1 MAVAEL
7 TLEESRPPIV
17 RRFKLPNRRSW
28 KRIER
33 EVARWLGAE
42 VAERVP
48 VSGRKRGWAPDIEHP
63 WLALEVKS
71 FAALP
76 PRVREAIDQA
86 VKAAEWMRQ
95 KRGEDKLPVGIL
107 HLSHTDMGNSLVIMR
122 LKDAEAWFGFR
133 SPRPPQVEESSS
145 EEG

>member
-1 MAVAEL
+1 MAVSEL
-7 TLEESRPPIV
+7 TLEESRPPV
-17 RRFKLPNRRSW
+17 ARRFKLPNRRSW

-48 VSGRKRGWAPDIEHP
+48 VSGRIRGWAPDIEHP

-86 VKAAEWMRQ
+86 VKAAEWMKQ

-107 HLSHTDMGNSLVIMR
+107 HLSHLAIPYGCPTRRGRVQCRRS
-122 LKDAEAWFGFR
+122 ASGPCSR
-133 SPRPPQVEESSS
+133 SPAR
-145 EEG
+145 